1 MTSPRPRTV
10 AALAK
15 RERARAKAEQATQD
29 LHQAIVDDLDDGVTQ
44 KVLAELTGYSRERI
58 RLIAKAV
65 RERGESETRD
75 ERP

>member
-1 MTSPRPRTV
+1 MTSPKPRTV

-15 RERARAKAEQATQD
+15 RDRARAKADQATRD
-29 LHQAIVDDLDDGVTQ
+29 LHEAIVGDLDDGVPQ
-44 KVLAELTGYSRERI
+44 KVLADLTGYSRERI

-65 RERGESETRD
+65 RERGESKTGD